1 MTALSPRRRR
11 VIYGWLGVCTTDGKA
26 MDNGG
31 RKMDETASS
40 ELALLCFGLHAASRA
55 MTAVYRPLLE
65 ELGLTYPQYLVML
78 LLWEDEPRL
87 VKELGQ
93 TLELDSGTL
102 SPLLKRL
109 EAAGLVRRE
118 RRATD
123 ERAVEVTLTPEGRS
137 LQDRAR
143 HIPRAI
149 ERATNLSNEE
159 IEDLR
164 LRLSGLRSS
173 LRRALDE

>member
-1 MTALSPRRRR
+1 MTGRRR
-11 VIYGWLGVCTTDGKA
+11 IDDGTGMDKA
-26 MDNGG
+26 
-31 RKMDETASS
+31 TSS
-40 ELALLCFGLHAASRA
+40 RLALLCFELHAMSRA

-65 ELGLTYPQYLVML
+65 EIGLTYPQYLVML
-78 LLWEDEPRL
+78 LLWEEEPRL
-87 VKELGQ
+87 VKELGR

-123 ERAVEVTLTPEGRS
+123 ERAVEVTLTPDGRA
-137 LQDRAR
+137 LQERAR

-149 ERATNLSNEE
+149 ERATSLSNEE

-164 LRLSGLRSS
+164 GGLDDLRAS
-173 LRRALDE
+173 LRQALSD